1 MRSVFG
7 STIIGVEGV
16 NRLQAKSWNYGLGSL
31 PDSIYLPCHLMDV
44 VKCAI
49 AISAA
54 TQDAQLRA
62 FGVDPDEFKQRFT
75 TLLTV
80 AAACHDLGK
89 ANNHFQQVV
98 RDTQLGNGQPTKQ
111 AVRHEWISWYLLQQ
125 DDMSSWVKSCFD
137 RSTAE
142 IDWYIILWAITGH
155 HPAYGREIPR
165 SQSQGSS
172 DAIELYLSHPDYLE
186 SLDILAKCLGQSS
199 CPIRTVSQTVSTNQ
213 DILAAIR
220 EWPST
225 STNSW
230 RAWQRDPVI
239 VALVAAVKNSLVA
252 ADVAGSA
259 LPTQSDASLR
269 PELWHKV
276 ITKCL
281 LNVPISSQL
290 EELIQDRL
298 TCRGEKHSLRPF
310 QRDVATSASEV
321 TLVKAGCGSGKTLA
335 AYHWAQMRCPG
346 KRLYVCYP
354 TTGTTTEG
362 FRDYVFDKDEH
373 EPKYGAKLFH
383 GRASIDRR
391 IILETPHDESDNEDA
406 VARIRSLQAWNAPI
420 VTCTVDT
427 VLGIIHNQRRAIYS
441 WPSICNAAFV
451 FDEIHSYDSSM
462 FSALLAFIY
471 KLRGVPVLLM
481 TASLPLE
488 RLERLR
494 KVMRDRGSELRE
506 IDGPRELERLKRYR
520 RESIEVSEIANRVKQ
535 EMASKGKVLWVSN
548 TVDRTIKAYQSC
560 SLFCDSQTVYHS
572 RFRYVD
578 RVERHKAVISAFAN
592 DDAAIAWT
600 SQVAEMSLDLSATLL
615 ITELAP
621 ISALIQRLGRLNR
634 RAASSSD
641 PIRPFI
647 VLEPVHENGQFA
659 PLPYKQEQLNEAKEW
674 LARLPETISQTDLVS
689 QWESMPASEREQIDC
704 NSTWIDGGFDR
715 VVKELRDASP
725 GVTVIRREDRDRV
738 IQGEATLV
746 EMTIPMNQRFGTNL
760 ADWPRFQ
767 GAVVV
772 DDTQLNYSEL
782 LGGKWI

>member
-1 MRSVFG
+1 
-7 STIIGVEGV
+7 V
-16 NRLQAKSWNYGLGSL
+16 NRLQAKSWNYGLGSP
-31 PDSIYLPCHLMDV
+31 PDSIYLPSHLRDV
-44 VKCAI
+44 VNCSI
-49 AISAA
+49 AISAS
-54 TQDAQLRA
+54 TQDFQLQA
-62 FGVDPDEFKQRFT
+62 FGVDPDKLRQRFT
-75 TLLTV
+75 KLLNV

-89 ANNHFQQVV
+89 ANNHFQQIVIG
-98 RDTQLGNGQPTKQ
+98 TPSKNGLPTRQ

-125 DDMSSWVKSCFD
+125 DDMSSWIKSCFD
-137 RSTAE
+137 CSTSE
-142 IDWYIILWAITGH
+142 VDWHIVLWAITGH

-186 SLDILAKCLGQSS
+186 CLDVVAKCLGQSS
-199 CPIRTVSQTVSTNQ
+199 CPIRPKSRTVSANEDV
-213 DILAAIR
+213 LVAIR
-220 EWPST
+220 DWPST
-225 STNSW
+225 STICW
-230 RAWQRDPVI
+230 RTWQRDPVI

-252 ADVAGSA
+252 ADVAASA
-259 LPTQSDASLR
+259 LPTQSDTSMR
-269 PELWHKV
+269 PELWHTM
-276 ITKCL
+276 ISDCL
-281 LNVPISSQL
+281 LNVPSSGQL
-290 EELIQDRL
+290 DELIQDRL
-298 TCRGEKHSLRPF
+298 TAQGKRHSLRPF
-310 QRDVATSASEV
+310 QRDVAARASDV

-335 AYHWAQMRCPG
+335 AYHWAQVRCSG

-373 EPKYGAKLFH
+373 QPKYGAKLFH

-391 IILETPHDESDNEDA
+391 IILETPNDESVDDDTI
-406 VARIRSLQAWNAPI
+406 ARIRSLQSWNAPI

-462 FSALLAFIY
+462 FGSLLAFLQ
-471 KLRGVPVLLM
+471 KLKGVPVLLM

-494 KVMRDRGSELRE
+494 KVIRDRGGELQE
-506 IDGPRELERLKRYR
+506 IDGPKELEGLKRYR
-520 RESIEVSEIANRVKQ
+520 HESIDVSDIPDRVK
-535 EMASKGKVLWVSN
+535 EELANNGKVLWVSN
-548 TVDRTIKAYQSC
+548 TVDRTIRAYQNC
-560 SLFCDSQTVYHS
+560 SSFCDSATVYHS

-578 RVERHKAVISAFAN
+578 RVKRHKAVINAFAN
-592 DDAAIAWT
+592 NDAAIAWT

-634 RAASSSD
+634 RATSPID

-647 VLEPVHENGQFA
+647 VIEPVNETGEFA
-659 PLPYKQEQLNEAKEW
+659 PLPYKREQLNEAIEW
-674 LARLPETISQTDLVS
+674 LATLPETISQEDLVA
-689 QWESMPASEREQIDC
+689 QWESMPASEREQIDV

-715 VVKELRDASP
+715 VVKELREGSP

-738 IQGEATLV
+738 IQGESMLV
-746 EMTIPMNQRFGTNL
+746 EVTIPMNQRFGAYL
-760 ADWPRFQ
+760 SDWPRFQ
-767 GAVVV
+767 GAFVV
-772 DDTQLNYSEL
+772 DDTQIDYSEL

>member
-1 MRSVFG
+1 V
-7 STIIGVEGV
+7 T
-16 NRLQAKSWNYGLGSL
+16 RLQAKSWNYGLGSP
-31 PDSIYLPCHLMDV
+31 PDSIYLPGHLMDV
-44 VKCAI
+44 VKCAV

-54 TQDAQLRA
+54 TQESQLRA
-62 FGVDPDEFKQRFT
+62 FGVEPEQFKQRFSM
-75 TLLTV
+75 LLKV

-89 ANNHFQQVV
+89 ANNHFQQLV
-98 RDTQLGNGQPTKQ
+98 RDTPPKNGHSTKQ
-111 AVRHEWISWYLLQQ
+111 SVRHEWISWYLLQE
-125 DDMSSWVKSCFD
+125 DDMSSWVKSCLD
-137 RSTAE
+137 SATAE

-165 SQSQGSS
+165 SQAQGSS

-186 SLDILAKCLGQSS
+186 CLDIVAECLGKSS
-199 CPIRTVSQTVSTNQ
+199 CPIRPASRTVSTNQ
-213 DILAAIR
+213 DVLAAIR
-220 EWPST
+220 ESPST
-225 STNSW
+225 STIFW

-259 LPTQSDASLR
+259 LPTQPNERLQ
-269 PELWHKV
+269 PESWHKV
-276 ITKCL
+276 ISDCL
-281 LNVPISSQL
+281 LNVPSSSQL
-290 EELIQDRL
+290 DELIRDRL
-298 TCRGEKHSLRPF
+298 MTRGKQHSLRPF
-310 QRDVATSASEV
+310 QRDVAAKASEV

-335 AYHWAQMRCPG
+335 AYHWAQVRCPG

-383 GRASIDRR
+383 GRASVDRR
-391 IILETPHDESDNEDA
+391 IILETPHGESEDEDA
-406 VARIRSLQAWNAPI
+406 VARVRSLQSWNAPI

-451 FDEIHSYDSSM
+451 FDEIHSYDSSI
-462 FSALLAFIY
+462 FGALLAFL
-471 KLRGVPVLLM
+471 KNLKGVPVLLM
-481 TASLPLE
+481 TASLPLN

-494 KVMRDRGSELRE
+494 SVIRNRGSELRE
-506 IDGPRELERLKRYR
+506 IDGPKELEGLKRYR
-520 RESIEVSEIANRVKQ
+520 RELIVVSDIADRVKQ
-535 EMASKGKVLWVSN
+535 EIDNNGKVLWVSN

-560 SLFCDSQTVYHS
+560 SSFCDSHTVYHS

-578 RVERHKAVISAFAN
+578 RVQRHKAVINAFSTDN
-592 DDAAIAWT
+592 SAIAWT

-621 ISALIQRLGRLNR
+621 IPALIQRLGRLNR
-634 RAASSSD
+634 RATSSND

-647 VLEPVHENGQFA
+647 VIEPVDTNGKLT
-659 PLPYKQEQLNEAKEW
+659 PLPYKQEQLQEAKEW
-674 LARLPETISQTDLVS
+674 LARLPETISQADLVS
-689 QWESMPASEREQIDC
+689 EWESMPVATLEQIESK
-704 NSTWIDGGFDR
+704 STWIDGGFDR
-715 VVKELRDASP
+715 VVKELREGSP
-725 GVTVIRREDRDRV
+725 GITVIRRNDRDRV
-738 IQGEATLV
+738 IHGECTLIEV
-746 EMTIPMNQRFGTNL
+746 TIPMNQRFGTSL
-760 ADWPRFQ
+760 SDCQRFQ

-772 DDTQLNYSEL
+772 DDTHLNYSEL

>member
-1 MRSVFG
+1 M
-7 STIIGVEGV
+7 
-16 NRLQAKSWNYGLGSL
+16 NRLQAKSWNYGIGSP
-31 PDSIYLPCHLMDV
+31 PDSIYLPCHLRDV
-44 VKCAI
+44 VECAV

-54 TQDAQLRA
+54 TQDSQLRA
-62 FGVDPDEFKQRFT
+62 FGVKPEQFKQRFAK
-75 TLLTV
+75 LLIV
-80 AAACHDLGK
+80 SAACHDLGK
-89 ANNHFQQVV
+89 ANNHFQQFVL
-98 RDTQLGNGQPTKQ
+98 DDPLKNGQPTKQ
-111 AVRHEWISWYLLQQ
+111 GVRHEWISWYVLQQ
-125 DDMSSWVKSCFD
+125 DDMSSWVKSCLD
-137 RSTAE
+137 SATAE
-142 IDWYIILWAITGH
+142 IDWHIILWAITGH

-165 SQSQGSS
+165 SQAQGTS

-186 SLDILAKCLGQSS
+186 CLDIVARCLGKSR
-199 CPIRTVSQTVSTNQ
+199 CPILPASRTVSANQ
-213 DILAAIR
+213 DVLAAIR

-225 STNSW
+225 STIFW

-259 LPTQSDASLR
+259 LPTESEASLR

-276 ITKCL
+276 ISDCL
-281 LNVPISSQL
+281 LNVPSSSQL
-290 EELIQDRL
+290 EELIRDRL
-298 TCRGEKHSLRPF
+298 MYRGQQQSLRPF
-310 QRDVATSASEV
+310 QREVAAKASEV

-335 AYHWAQMRCPG
+335 AYHWAQVRCAG

-383 GRASIDRR
+383 GRASIDRQV
-391 IILETPHDESDNEDA
+391 ILETPHGESDDEDA
-406 VARIRSLQAWNAPI
+406 LARIRSLQSWNAPI

-451 FDEIHSYDSSM
+451 FDEIHAYDSSM
-462 FSALLAFIY
+462 FGALLAFLQ
-471 KLRGVPVLLM
+471 KLKGVPVLLM
-481 TASLPLE
+481 TASLSLE

-494 KVMRDRGSELRE
+494 KVIRDRGSELRE
-506 IDGPRELERLKRYR
+506 IDGPRELEGLKRYR
-520 RESIEVSEIANRVKQ
+520 LETIVVSDISDRVKK
-535 EMASKGKVLWVSN
+535 EMANNGKVLWVSN
-548 TVDRTIKAYQSC
+548 TVDRTIKAYHSC
-560 SLFCDSQTVYHS
+560 SSFCDSLTVYHS

-578 RVERHKAVISAFAN
+578 RVERHKAVIDAFATDN
-592 DDAAIAWT
+592 AAIAWT

-634 RAASSSD
+634 RATSSID

-647 VLEPVHENGQFA
+647 VIEPLDKNGKLA

-674 LARLPETISQTDLVS
+674 LSRLPETISQADLVT
-689 QWESMPASEREQIDC
+689 QWESMPVSAREQIDST
-704 NSTWIDGGFDR
+704 STWIDGGFDR
-715 VVKELRDASP
+715 VVKELREGSP
-725 GVTVIRREDRDRV
+725 GVTVIRRKDLERV
-738 IQGEATLV
+738 IRGESTLV
-746 EMTIPMNQRFGTNL
+746 EVTIPMNQRFGENQS
-760 ADWPRFQ
+760 DWQRFQ